1 MINEFRHLSE
11 GFTVIYCP
19 DTATHQMKE
28 VYIET
33 EDFIKVDAA
42 IKGEWKSWK
51 RDETKFVAGIDVN
64 KKTITL
70 SRCIM
75 GINDKLL
82 HVVNLTDNPY
92 DLRKC
97 NLMVIACGDKQKV
110 DVRNRIE
117 ELKNKVPPL
126 SRNNKK
132 EPQPLTKQLALDD
145 SENIKRLKRSEVA
158 KMLGT
163 SGSTINYWIRRY
175 NLSVEKDRKGYTI
188 LDDELVAR
196 LKEIKEAKET
206 AHSTKKTEIK
216 KEDSEKQPN
225 PRKQDIRIM
234 KDYKTNDYLL
244 VEIES
249 AGTLSEIKR
258 FNKQQIEQLRESF
271 SNIYL

>member
-1 MINEFRHLSE
+1 MLNEFKHLGE

-19 DTATHQMKE
+19 DTEMHQMKE

-51 RDETKFVAGIDVN
+51 RDGTKFVAGIDVN

-70 SRCIM
+70 SRVIM

-132 EPQPLTKQLALDD
+132 ESQPLTKQLALDD
-145 SENIKRLKRSEVA
+145 SENIKRVKRSEVA
-158 KMLGT
+158 KMLGI
-163 SGSTINYWIRRY
+163 GNSTVNFWIRRY
-175 NLSVEKDRKGYTI
+175 NLSVKKDRKGYTI
-188 LDDELVAR
+188 FDDELITR
-196 LKEIKEAKET
+196 LKEVKEAKET
-206 AHSTKKTEIK
+206 TQTIKKIEVK
-216 KEDSEKQPN
+216 KEDSEKQSN
-225 PRKQDIRIM
+225 PQTLDIRIM
-234 KDYKTNDYLL
+234 KDYQTNDYLL
-244 VEIES
+244 TETES
-249 AGTLSEIKR
+249 AGTLSVLKR
-258 FNKQQIEQLRESF
+258 LDEKQIEQLWKSF
-271 SNIYL
+271 SNIFS